1 MTISYNVE
9 EAIET
14 LRYVKPTFFS
24 FDVDIPK
31 EDAVTIEG
39 PFPIFSS
46 IPSIEVTFS
55 PTWNWAILLNSFDFG
70 DSSRPGKIYYEIY
83 VKGNP
88 YDELTLP
95 APIAP
100 VYRDGFFLNAFIL
113 VSNLQNNATNI
124 FVNKELTFKIWNA
137 TGGADPEDVYLE
149 TTFHY
154 LAIPFEYLESVYTPY
169 TRDSSTLSD
178 LVLLGQA
185 QLGMELGRMGVLGGK
200 ATADTIKTAE
210 DTLKDIQKRT
220 KKREVELGISA

>member
-14 LRYVKPTFFS
+14 LRYIKPTFFS

-100 VYRDGFFLNAFIL
+100 IYRDGFFLNAFIL

-124 FVNKELTFKIWNA
+124 FVNKELTFKVWNS
-137 TGGADPEDVYLE
+137 TGASPEDVYLE

-154 LAIPFEYLESVYTPY
+154 FAIPFEYLESVYTPY

-178 LVLLGQA
+178 LVLLGQIQLA
-185 QLGMELGRMGVLGGK
+185 MEMGQLGESNAIETL
-200 ATADTIKTAE
+200 AE
-210 DTLKDIQKRT
+210 IQKRT